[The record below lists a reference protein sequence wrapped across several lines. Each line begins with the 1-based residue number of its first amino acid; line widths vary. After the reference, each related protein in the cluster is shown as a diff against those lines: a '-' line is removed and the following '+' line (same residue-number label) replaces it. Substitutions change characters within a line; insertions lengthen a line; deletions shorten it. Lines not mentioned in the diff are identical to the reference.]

1 MELYSP
7 EKVNIYKD
15 NMNLLKMNLTL
26 NFIINWGNF
35 DALQSGAKGITKQ
48 IRYYKVGSFLLQ
60 NGTGVPKRDNFNYK
74 VGQLLQSREVRK
86 LEVFGKESDELS
98 TDTSQEMVKKEIKL

>member
-26 NFIINWGNF
+26 NFIINWDNF
-35 DALQSGAKGITKQ
+35 DALQSGAKGITK
-48 IRYYKVGSFLLQ
+48 
-60 NGTGVPKRDNFNYK
+60 
-74 VGQLLQSREVRK
+74 
-86 LEVFGKESDELS
+86 
-98 TDTSQEMVKKEIKL
+98 